1 MNEETTDERA
11 RLIEGIASQM
21 RRADAGKTIPWWH
34 LTDEAERELYRAKAR
49 NHIKQVGWE

>member
-1 MNEETTDERA
+1 VNEETTDERA